1 MAYRHVFIPIRGWFV
16 GIGTSLLVVALH
28 FAGIGVRLPLTIFA
42 TAVIFPLAFTIAEAF
57 RRREFCLDRLGS
69 ITGGLRTMHV
79 NICGL
84 PSTTTK
90 WERDLQD
97 LALGLIEFLS
107 FELAAQET
115 ESERHRRSV
124 DIHLA
129 RMARWIH
136 GMKVEAA
143 ETPGFAGN
151 MDVQFS
157 SVVSAVEDLRF
168 IRQYRT
174 PAIMR
179 AFSFVWSMGLPTITS
194 LTMAYWTL
202 DAGLTVWWHVLI
214 AALVAQLSLSLMME
228 ALVNAQQGLE
238 QPFDGIGDDDVE
250 LDAVQLLNSMRAEQT
265 AFADVTVEE
274 E

>member
-107 FELAAQET
+107 FELAAPET

-129 RMARWIH
+129 RMARWMH

-143 ETPGFAGN
+143 EILASQGTW
-151 MDVQFS
+151 MS
-157 SVVSAVEDLRF
+157 SSPPSSPPWRISDSSDSIEHRRSYVLSPSSGRWDS
-168 IRQYRT
+168 
-174 PAIMR
+174 PPSR
-179 AFSFVWSMGLPTITS
+179 A
-194 LTMAYWTL
+194 
-202 DAGLTVWWHVLI
+202 
-214 AALVAQLSLSLMME
+214 
-228 ALVNAQQGLE
+228 
-238 QPFDGIGDDDVE
+238 
-250 LDAVQLLNSMRAEQT
+250 
-265 AFADVTVEE
+265 
-274 E
+274 